1 MSGLK
6 KYTLSQAHEMC
17 DLMDDGHSA
26 SEVAAKYGIT
36 KGALLGLRNRI
47 GRSAKVSESSMRKKP
62 MKPTKPCLRCGSY
75 TPRDPAMRICDPCK
89 AKECFGGIAA
99 AY

>member
-1 MSGLK
+1 MVAVR
-6 KYTLSQAHEMC
+6 KYTLEEANEMC
-17 DLMDDGHSA
+17 DLMDAGCTA

-47 GRSAKVSESSMRKKP
+47 GRSAKISEAST

-89 AKECFGGIAA
+89 AKGCFSGIAA